1 MADRTVR
8 VSLTAQVSGY
18 LASMEKARKATSD
31 AGTAA
36 EKAARQVEEQNQAMQ
51 SAGRGLMA
59 VGVVTVAATALS
71 VKAAIGWQSAWTGV
85 TKTVSGTPAEL
96 AKVEEGLRSLAKT
109 LPSSHDEI
117 AAVAEAAGQLGIQTG
132 SVVAFT
138 NTMIDLGETT
148 NLSADEAATSLARF
162 MNVMGTSQDDVGR
175 LGSAIVELGNNYA
188 TTEAEI
194 VGMSMR
200 LAGAGGQIG
209 LSEGEVLGLATA
221 LSSVGIRAEAGGS
234 AFSKVMIDIAAN
246 VESGGEKLELFAKT
260 SGLSAQDFSDQWR
273 SDPSAALALFVSG
286 LGNAE
291 AQGGSTLGVLADLG
305 VVEVEMRD
313 ALLRSAAASGDF
325 TKAMQTGNDAFEDN
339 NALAQEAALRYAT
352 VESQLQIM
360 SNRVSDAA
368 ISFGQVFL
376 PAVSAASAGIGD
388 MADFLGS
395 LDPVMQGTIATVA
408 LLGGGIA
415 LAGGVFLLAL
425 PKIAAFQVSLGILA
439 TSSMPAVA
447 ASATGMMVA
456 TTRATTAMS
465 AAGKFMIGPWG
476 IALAAATAGV
486 MLLDD
491 WLDGLNS
498 TAAQVSGSIESGAS
512 SLDILRLSSKGMDTK
527 FWGEIKLGADD
538 VRDALGSAERSSTSF
553 FSEMN
558 MSLGQKGTLAS
569 LKKMG
574 EGLAELALTDLPSA
588 QAAFRDLTAE
598 YDLNET
604 EQWRLI
610 DQMPEYKEALEAQAA
625 AQDINVTSTDEAANK
640 TNLLRLAQEEAAPVA
655 LTAADAYLETAD
667 KAAALD
673 DEIITLMDSM
683 NELNGVGQDASSA
696 NIAYQQSIA
705 DVDEQIRLINEG
717 TEGYAKTLDIGTEAG
732 RENRGMLDELAASN
746 QTAAKAQFNLDGNT
760 ANYKTTLEAGR
771 QAVYDRAVALG
782 ANADAANRIAD
793 EISKIPPDSAW
804 TMVVNTAEATRKLQ
818 AFLALYNST
827 PAEFRAGPGTTRQS
841 GFESLYRATGG
852 AIYGPG
858 SGTSDS
864 IPIMA
869 SNGEHMLTTSDVDAM
884 GGQQGVYAF
893 RESLHRGYATGGA
906 VGYATAPQYVTQGGG
921 WRGDSQ
927 SMSTTDASTNVT
939 VMGNVG
945 YNPEEFAREID
956 INRRKAVAIS
966 GIRRVGIV

>member
-1 MADRTVR
+1 M
-8 VSLTAQVSGY
+8 TAQVSGY

-36 EKAARQVEEQNQAMQ
+36 EKAARQVEEQKQAME

-59 VGVVTVAATALS
+59 VGVVAVAATALS
-71 VKAAIGWQSAWTGV
+71 VKAAIGWQSAWAGV
-85 TKTVSGTPAEL
+85 TKTVEGTPAEL

-209 LSEGEVLGLATA
+209 LSEGQVLGLATA

-286 LGNAE
+286 LGDAE
-291 AQGGSTLGVLADLG
+291 AQGGSTLGILADLG

-325 TKAMQTGNDAFEDN
+325 TKAMQTGDDAFEEN
-339 NALAQEAALRYAT
+339 NALAEEAAKRYET
-352 VESQLQIM
+352 VEAKLQIM
-360 SNRVSDAA
+360 VNRVSDAA

-376 PAVSAASAGIGD
+376 PAVSAASEGIGE
-388 MADFLGS
+388 MADFLGA
-395 LDPVMQGTIATVA
+395 LDPKMQGAIATVG
-408 LLGGGIA
+408 LLGGAVA
-415 LAGGVFLLAL
+415 LAGGTFLLAL
-425 PKIAAFQVSLGILA
+425 PRIAAFQVSLGILA

-447 ASATGMMVA
+447 ASAARMMAA
-456 TTRATTAMS
+456 TTRATTAM
-465 AAGKFMIGPWG
+465 AAGAKFLTGPWG
-476 IALAAATAGV
+476 LAIAASAVGVGVLVTYLDSLKDSASEVENSMKTAKTAADIFQSVGEGRNWIYASDVTGQLKNLPNLLQEAANQSSNLWDKVSGREYHGAIIALKDIGKELAKTAAVDLPEAQRQFGLLADETDGSEKALGQ
-486 MLLDD
+486 LLD
-491 WLDGLNS
+491 S
-498 TAAQVSGSIESGAS
+498 MPAY
-512 SLDILRLSSKGMDTK
+512 K
-527 FWGEIKLGADD
+527 
-538 VRDALGSAERSSTSF
+538 DALV
-553 FSEMN
+553 
-558 MSLGQKGTLAS
+558 
-569 LKKMG
+569 
-574 EGLAELALTDLPSA
+574 A
-588 QAAFRDLTAE
+588 QAS
-598 YDLNET
+598 
-604 EQWRLI
+604 
-610 DQMPEYKEALEAQAA
+610 
-625 AQDINVTSTDEAANK
+625 AQDINVNSTDEAANK
-640 TNLLRLAQEEAAPVA
+640 TKLLRLAQEQAVPVT
-655 LTAADAYLETAD
+655 LSAADAYLETAD
-667 KAAALD
+667 KAASLD
-673 DEIITLMDSM
+673 DEIVTLMDSM

-705 DVDEQIRLINEG
+705 DVDEQIRLIDEG
-717 TEGYAKTLDIGTEAG
+717 TKGYAKTLDIGTEAG
-732 RENRGMLDELAASN
+732 RTNRGMLDQLAASN
-746 QTAAKAQFNLDGNT
+746 QTAAQTQFDLDGNT
-760 ANYKTTLEAGR
+760 ANYKATLEAGH
-771 QAVYDRAVALG
+771 QAVVDRAIALG
-782 ANADAANRIAD
+782 ANADEANRIAD
-793 EISKIPPDSAW
+793 EISKIPDATAW

-827 PAEFRAGPGTTRQS
+827 PAEFRAGPGTTRQP
-841 GFESLYRATGG
+841 GFENLYRATGG
-852 AIYGPG
+852 TVYGPG
-858 SGTSDS
+858 TGTSDS
-864 IPIMA
+864 IPVML
-869 SNGEHMLTTSDVDAM
+869 SNGEEVTRASMAEKYRPLLKAINADRVP
-884 GGQQGVYAF
+884 
-893 RESLHRGYATGGA
+893 GYAYGGT

-921 WRGDSQ
+921 GGGGPAAPSQTIQNIQITAPAIETQDS
-927 SMSTTDASTNVT
+927 STYATIL
-939 VMGNVG
+939 GR
-945 YNPEEFAREID
+945 EFGRQMA
-956 INRRKAVAIS
+956 
-966 GIRRVGIV
+966 G